1 MIFTECK
8 HIFPAMIKARGSVS
22 EIVKDTKGNFGK
34 YATLAGINDAI
45 MPALVANG
53 LTVAQE
59 VSTDYHDATLLVTVE
74 TWLCHTSGE
83 YIQFAPL
90 ALPVD
95 KPTAQGVG
103 SAITYGRRY
112 ALMAALNLS
121 ADDDDGQ
128 AATDS
133 RPAQR
138 PAPPRPTPPQKPE
151 EAFQEEEVDRYANEP
166 AVLAKRKKAN
176 TLGASL
182 YGQKWDDVRHAN
194 CGKLT
199 AQRTQ
204 SIKGLTLPELD
215 RFVDGLEKLDAK
227 RQAAAH
233 QQEMV
238 QAGA

>member
-1 MIFTECK
+1 MTTTKSTNIHTAMVAAQAEFPTVGFDKANPAFRSKYASLTGIVEAVRPILNK
-8 HIFPAMIKARGSVS
+8 HGCYVTHDSKLTDKGVWVQTRIVHGESGT
-22 EIVKDTKGNFGK
+22 EIVTQ
-34 YATLAGINDAI
+34 TEL
-45 MPALVANG
+45 
-53 LTVAQE
+53 
-59 VSTDYHDATLLVTVE
+59 
-74 TWLCHTSGE
+74 
-83 YIQFAPL
+83 PL
-90 ALPVD
+90 ATD
-95 KPTAQGVG
+95 NAQKLGG
-103 SAITYGRRY
+103 ALTYGRRY
-112 ALMAALNLS
+112 TLSMALGVVTD
-121 ADDDDGQ
+121 DDDDGQ
-128 AATDS
+128 AASDH

-138 PAPPRPTPPQKPE
+138 TAPQRPTPPPAPPE
-151 EAFQEEEVDRYANEP
+151 EQFQEEEVDRYANDP